1 MGDPAMK
8 SIVRF
13 NIDNYLLSLNAFEV
27 ISTFDHVEQ
36 ASKGIKAKLTQID
49 KLNDGI
55 ERRQR
60 RLDTNVDDM
69 AAKLRTFRDLKREV
83 DNMNQY

>member
-36 ASKGIKAKLTQID
+36 ASKAIKAKLTQID